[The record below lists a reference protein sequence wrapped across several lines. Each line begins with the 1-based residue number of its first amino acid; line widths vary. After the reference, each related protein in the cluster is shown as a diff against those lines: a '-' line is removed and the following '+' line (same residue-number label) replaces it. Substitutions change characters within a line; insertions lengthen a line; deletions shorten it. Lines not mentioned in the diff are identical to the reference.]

1 LNQTITHK
9 DAKFHRKQKVR
20 ITNVLFDDQGT
31 VVQRYYGI
39 DSEKYLYEILLTESE
54 TTVFIME
61 KFLDEV

>member
-39 DSEKYLYEILLTESE
+39 DNEKYLYEVLLTESG
-54 TTVFIME
+54 TTVFVLE